1 MSLCRLKFGSKIIAT
16 SANGKQKKRRWL
28 SKTNTT
34 RYDSSTH
41 LSKYC
46 VIKRSSH
53 EYQQSSSSPR
63 RVAVPVLVKDGKP
76 CSGSSNSTPVQQHLT
91 SSGSTIGNSSSNT
104 INLINAGSG
113 GGGNSN
119 ETATSNNQHSPVD
132 SPSTTILSSYN
143 SSGGH
148 QQMLQ
153 QPCNNTL
160 MSNSLAMAYRNQNNF
175 MSNSH
180 QQQHCISSGSYLP
193 LQGRAW

>member
-1 MSLCRLKFGSKIIAT
+1 MNNHKVSLLNRK
-16 SANGKQKKRRWL
+16 
-28 SKTNTT
+28 
-34 RYDSSTH
+34 
-41 LSKYC
+41 
-46 VIKRSSH
+46 
-53 EYQQSSSSPR
+53 QSSSSPR

-91 SSGSTIGNSSSNT
+91 SSGSALGNSSSSNT
-104 INLINAGSG
+104 INLINLGSG
-113 GGGNSN
+113 GGGSS
-119 ETATSNNQHSPVD
+119 EAAASNNQHSPVD
-132 SPSTTILSSYN
+132 SPSTTILSGYN

-175 MSNSH
+175 MGNSH
-180 QQQHCISSGSYLP
+180 QQQHCGSYLP

>member
-1 MSLCRLKFGSKIIAT
+1 LVSKSSLQVQTTGERKGDGWAKPT
-16 SANGKQKKRRWL
+16 QPGKSRTFLWFE
-28 SKTNTT
+28 N
-34 RYDSSTH
+34 
-41 LSKYC
+41 C
-46 VIKRSSH
+46 VIKKSSC

-180 QQQHCISSGSYLP
+180 QQQHCGSYLP

>member
-1 MSLCRLKFGSKIIAT
+1 MRNEDEYLQKIFL
-16 SANGKQKKRRWL
+16 NF
-28 SKTNTT
+28 
-34 RYDSSTH
+34 
-41 LSKYC
+41 
-46 VIKRSSH
+46 
-53 EYQQSSSSPR
+53 QQSSSSPR

-104 INLINAGSG
+104 INLINVGSG
-113 GGGNSN
+113 GGGNSS

-143 SSGGH
+143 GSGGH

-175 MSNSH
+175 MGNSH
-180 QQQHCISSGSYLP
+180 QQQHCGSYLP
-193 LQGRAW
+193 IQGRAW